1 MQYDLHETYI
11 VRKLLNDLKFNWV
24 WTFLWWFSTK
34 CVSCVD
40 QIFKMGRTTAT
51 VFIRTLNVGVLT
63 KRLVWPIFSKLY
75 RSIGIG
81 SLNVVILFVDMK
93 PNCTWLV
100 IEWTLTKLILV
111 FFQFG
116 QNAHTECARF
126 PQDGQFLVI
135 GSVCGWVYWS
145 VEFW

>member
-1 MQYDLHETYI
+1 MIYMKPILFENYWMIWNLIGCGRSCGGSLQS
-11 VRKLLNDLKFNWV
+11 V
-24 WTFLWWFSTK
+24 FL
-34 CVSCVD
+34 VS
-40 QIFKMGRTTAT
+40 IRYSRWSTTAT
-51 VFIRTLNVGVLT
+51 VFIMTLNVGVLT

-75 RSIGIG
+75 RNIGIG

-100 IEWTLTKLILV
+100 IEWTLTKLM
-111 FFQFG
+111 FFCFQFG
-116 QNAHTECARF
+116 QKAPIECARF